1 MSKAGP
7 RGGAKGSD
15 RASRLSSALRDNLR
29 RRKAATR
36 PAEGEGE
43 KPAAADGRPNATP
56 PQKTADGGRED

>member
-7 RGGAKGSD
+7 KGGAKGSD

-36 PAEGEGE
+36 PAEGGGE
-43 KPAAADGRPNATP
+43 KPAGDGRPNATL

>member
-7 RGGAKGSD
+7 KGGAKGSD

-36 PAEGEGE
+36 PSEGGGE
-43 KPAAADGRPNATP
+43 KPAGDGRPNATL
-56 PQKTADGGRED
+56 PQKAADSGRDD